1 MDSIANAKTQKA
13 QRLKGSFAMD
23 LGIKGRVALVTGGSR
38 GLGRH
43 AALSLAREGVDVAIC
58 GRTEST
64 LRDTVGELE
73 ALGARALG
81 VAADV
86 SDASAMGA
94 LHREVAAGLGEVDIL
109 VNNAGGSRAREDI
122 ADLALDDFRAA
133 FDLNLFG
140 GFQLMR
146 EVIPHMRRQGWGRII
161 NIASIYGRE
170 HGGNLSY
177 MSAKA
182 ALIGATKHA
191 ALSLV
196 ADGVMVNSIAPG
208 SISHPQGSWER
219 FQNDN
224 PPEVVADFISRNLPM
239 GKFGWPEPVGDLV
252 AFLASERAG
261 LITGACIVVDGG
273 QGHSMI

>member
-1 MDSIANAKTQKA
+1 
-13 QRLKGSFAMD
+13 MD
-23 LGIKGRVALVTGGSR
+23 LGIKGKVALVTGGSR
-38 GLGRH
+38 GLGKV
-43 AALSLAREGVDVAIC
+43 AALSLAREGVDVAVC
-58 GRTEST
+58 GRTQAT
-64 LRDTVGELE
+64 LDAAVAEIE
-73 ALGARALG
+73 ALGVRAQG
-81 VAADV
+81 VAAGV
-86 SDASAMGA
+86 SDPAAMPA
-94 LHREVAAGLGEVDIL
+94 LYREVAAGLGAVDIL
-109 VNNAGGSRAREDI
+109 VNNAGGARAREDI
-122 ADLALDDFRAA
+122 ADLPLDDFKAA

-146 EVIPHMRRQGWGRII
+146 EALPHMRQQQWGRII

-196 ADGVMVNSIAPG
+196 TEGVLVNSIAPG

-224 PPEVVADFISRNLPM
+224 PPEVVEDFISRNLPM

-252 AFLASERAG
+252 AFLASERAN